1 MATAL
6 LDGLNDAQRQAVTAG
21 EGPMLVLAGPGSGKT
36 RVLTHRIAYLIQ
48 EMNIYPDHIVAVT
61 FTNKAAAEMRFRVEK
76 LLAGAPRGLM
86 IGTFHAICA
95 RLLRREHQHH
105 DYGSDYLI
113 YDTDDQMELM
123 TRVLA
128 ELNVDVKKFPPRQ
141 ILGAISSAKNELII
155 PSEYQAPM
163 YFGEIVARAYPR
175 YQNLLIENNAMDF
188 DDLLMNMVLLMRKNA
203 EVKEKYQR
211 MFEYMLVDEFQDT
224 NTAQYQLVKLLAA
237 PQNNVFVVGDE
248 DQAIYAFRGADYRNV
263 ANFRRDFPTARVIL
277 LEDNYRSTQIV
288 LDVARAVIDKNVR
301 RTPKHLQAARG
312 VSGTRATIYEAY
324 DQDDEARYV
333 VKQIKDLRKRFA
345 YRDFSVMYRTNA
357 QSRALEE
364 AMVAAGIP
372 NRVIG
377 GVGFYKRR
385 EVRDLLAY
393 MRIVNNP
400 NDTVSFNRV
409 INVPKRSIGKK
420 SMEDFIAWTAK
431 EKINY
436 TEALERLMR
445 GDPSTL
451 SPKVAK
457 QFADFSRMLVRWRE
471 VIKQEGSDLLTLFD
485 EIRNDLGYSIYI
497 RDELSKTLEEVRER
511 EENVEELRNV
521 VVRDKD
527 KPLNE
532 FVSEIALVS
541 DVDALREDADAVTL
555 MTLHAAK
562 GLEFPVVFLT
572 GLEEGIIPHM
582 RSVNEP
588 EGMEEERR
596 LLYVDVTR
604 AEELIFLTYAFRR
617 MTFGRSDA
625 TSPSRFLMD
634 VPLDL
639 TDGVSTK
646 LSASSKEQ
654 NFRRQTTWDSPP
666 RRQDDISTVDG
677 RAYNPKIIPFG
688 KTNAMPPQKP
698 LQFRSGQRVSHDKF
712 GEGIVIATRRAGDD
726 EEISVRFEKA
736 GMKTLI
742 ASLARLT
749 VLKG

>member
-1 MATAL
+1 MI
-6 LDGLNDAQRQAVTAG
+6 
-21 EGPMLVLAGPGSGKT
+21 E
-36 RVLTHRIAYLIQ
+36 YL
-48 EMNIYPDHIVAVT
+48 
-61 FTNKAAAEMRFRVEK
+61 
-76 LLAGAPRGLM
+76 
-86 IGTFHAICA
+86 
-95 RLLRREHQHH
+95 
-105 DYGSDYLI
+105 
-113 YDTDDQMELM
+113 
-123 TRVLA
+123 
-128 ELNVDVKKFPPRQ
+128 
-141 ILGAISSAKNELII
+141 
-155 PSEYQAPM
+155 
-163 YFGEIVARAYPR
+163 
-175 YQNLLIENNAMDF
+175 
-188 DDLLMNMVLLMRKNA
+188 
-203 EVKEKYQR
+203 
-211 MFEYMLVDEFQDT
+211 LVDEFQDT
-224 NTAQYQLVKLLAA
+224 NTAQYQLVKMLAA
-237 PQNNVFVVGDE
+237 PQNNAFVVGDE

-263 ANFRRDFPTARVIL
+263 ANFRRDYPSARVIM
-277 LEDNYRSTQIV
+277 LEENYRSTQMV

-301 RTPKHLQAARG
+301 RTPKYLQAARG
-312 VSGTRATIYEAY
+312 VSGTRATVYEAY

-333 VKQIKDLRKRFA
+333 IKQIKELRRRFA
-345 YRDFSVMYRTNA
+345 YRDFAVMYRTNA

-364 AMVAAGIP
+364 AFVAAGIP

-409 INVPKRSIGKK
+409 LNVPKRNIGKK
-420 SMEDFIAWTAK
+420 SLEDFIAWTAR
-431 EKINY
+431 EKIGY
-436 TEALERLMR
+436 AEALDRLIR
-445 GDPSTL
+445 GEPSTL
-451 SPKVAK
+451 SAKTAK
-457 QFADFSRMLVRWRE
+457 QIADFARMLVQWRE
-471 VIKQEGSDLLTLFD
+471 LLKTEGSDLLTLFD
-485 EIRNDLGYSIYI
+485 DIRTRLGYSMYV
-497 RDELSKTLEEVRER
+497 RDEISKTIEESRER

-521 VVRDKD
+521 VARDKD

-541 DVDALREDADAVTL
+541 EVDALREDADAVTL

-572 GLEEGIIPHM
+572 GLEEGIIPHV

-596 LLYVDVTR
+596 LLYVGVTR

-625 TSPSRFLMD
+625 TSPSRFLND

-639 TDGVSTK
+639 MDGASTK
-646 LSASSKEQ
+646 LSASSKEATY
-654 NFRRQTTWDSPP
+654 RRQTTWNAELP

-677 RAYNPKIIPFG
+677 KVYNPKIIPFG
-688 KTNAMPPQKP
+688 KSSALPPQKP
-698 LQFRSGQRVSHDKF
+698 LQYRSGQRVMHDKF
-712 GEGIVIATRRAGDD
+712 GEGVVIATRRTGDD

-742 ASLARLT
+742 ASMARLT